1 MTSEPLPHA
10 ALFAYNHADWYGA
23 EVLAKAAAFRG
34 PAAGGALPELSATV
48 GQVLRDLR
56 VVLTPI
62 QRADLRG
69 GLVDPRLVAALAAIA
84 HRHSIAVTALR
95 SDHSTYTVDGNLSNH
110 SAGRAMDIG
119 AVDGEPCR
127 GTRTGPCADLVREL
141 AAVDGPLRRP
151 SSSTAGTPT
160 GPPTRAASRAPTT
173 ATTSTGGWTHEGVFK
188 AGKLS

>member
-1 MTSEPLPHA
+1 MS
-10 ALFAYNHADWYGA
+10 
-23 EVLAKAAAFRG
+23 
-34 PAAGGALPELSATV
+34 
-48 GQVLRDLR
+48 
-56 VVLTPI
+56 
-62 QRADLRG
+62 
-69 GLVDPRLVAALAAIA
+69 ALAAIA
-84 HRHSIAVTALR
+84 RSHTVVITALG
-95 SDHSTYTVDGNLSNH
+95 SDHSTHTVDGALSNH

-119 AVDGEPCR
+119 AVDGEVCR

-173 ATTSTGGWTHEGVFK
+173 ATTSTGGWTHEGVLK